1 MLVEPERD
9 AERARLDH
17 ALVEAVRA
25 RLAAGRGG
33 APDAEAL
40 ALREA
45 LAGATPAEAGAV
57 KALLGRMGR
66 RTVLTAGGLST
77 ALAADRFGFAA
88 VRPTGD
94 PEAALSALAP
104 GGCALIDLAAA
115 KPWWGR
121 LLARNDLFVIGA
133 LPDDRAGRPRAL
145 MVATDA
151 PGPTGDDR
159 TFWITDSA
167 WPDGQIV
174 EALSAAGLAA
184 EPLAAS
190 GGLKL
195 FMLTGYVQ
203 AEDGRLTNAPGA
215 LSGVIG
221 AAPLF

>member
-1 MLVEPERD
+1 M
-9 AERARLDH
+9 RASRLLH
-17 ALVEAVRA
+17 LLLLLQNR
-25 RLAAGRGG
+25 GR
-33 APDAEAL
+33 
-40 ALREA
+40 
-45 LAGATPAEAGAV
+45 T
-57 KALLGRMGR
+57 
-66 RTVLTAGGLST
+66 TST

-88 VRPTGD
+88 VRPAGD

-133 LPDDRAGRPRAL
+133 LPDDRAGRPRSL

-167 WPDGQIV
+167 WPDAQIV

>member
-1 MLVEPERD
+1 MLVEPDRD
-9 AERARLDH
+9 AERARLDR
-17 ALVEAVRA
+17 ALAGAVRA
-25 RLAAGRGG
+25 RMAAGRGG
-33 APDAEAL
+33 TPDAEAL

-45 LAGATPAEAGAV
+45 LAGASPAEAGAL
-57 KALLGRMGR
+57 KALLGRMGN

-77 ALAADRFGFAA
+77 ALAADRFGFLA
-88 VRPTGD
+88 VRPMGE
-94 PEAALSALAP
+94 PEAALRALPP
-104 GGCALIDLAAA
+104 GGRALIDIGAR
-115 KPWWGR
+115 PWWGR
-121 LLARNDLFVIGA
+121 LLARGDLSVIGA

-145 MVATDA
+145 MVSTET

-167 WPDGQIV
+167 WPDGRIV

-184 EPLAAS
+184 EPLAAA

-203 AEDGRLTNAPGA
+203 AEDGRLNDAPGA